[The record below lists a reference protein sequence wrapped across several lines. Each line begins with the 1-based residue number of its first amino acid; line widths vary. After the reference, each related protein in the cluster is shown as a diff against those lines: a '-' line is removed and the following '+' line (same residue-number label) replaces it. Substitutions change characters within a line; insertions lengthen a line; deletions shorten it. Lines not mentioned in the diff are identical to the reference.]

1 MANSVDNFPHPRHN
15 WEIEYPE
22 HQNFL
27 LESNLGSN
35 PRKNDQW
42 LDVTIRAC
50 VWNTDSRVL
59 LDNRRNP
66 YSNTCSR
73 VEKKMAKGGAE
84 QDEGL
89 TARFRV
95 IRFSVISFVAYLRAI
110 RVTISNN
117 NLKENDKLPNQR
129 GDPEPLCDRLTKEE
143 ENRPS
148 YV

>member
-1 MANSVDNFPHPRHN
+1 MA
-15 WEIEYPE
+15 
-22 HQNFL
+22 
-27 LESNLGSN
+27 
-35 PRKNDQW
+35 DQW

-143 ENRPS
+143 ENRPMCRK
-148 YV
+148 VRFILE

>member
-1 MANSVDNFPHPRHN
+1 MANSVENFSHPRHN
-15 WEIEYPE
+15 WNTKVSSSP
-22 HQNFL
+22 NR
-27 LESNLGSN
+27 NLA
-35 PRKNDQW
+35 RIHEKMADQW
-42 LDVTIRAC
+42 LDPITIRAC

-95 IRFSVISFVAYLRAI
+95 RFSVISFVAYLQAI

-117 NLKENDKLPNQR
+117 NLKENNKL
-129 GDPEPLCDRLTKEE
+129 
-143 ENRPS
+143 S
-148 YV
+148 